1 MAEAE
6 TAHDMKKQTY
16 LREAMEKVHI
26 TEAEA
31 RGRIQQAQHQ
41 AQQEA
46 QQYAGNI
53 ASYAEEQHRTKMRAQ
68 TEQAK
73 KEVQE
78 ANEQAN
84 KEAQE
89 AKEQAKKE
97 AE

>member
-6 TAHDMKKQTY
+6 TAHDTMKQEY
-16 LREAMEKVHI
+16 HREAMEKLHI

-31 RGRIQQAQHQ
+31 QRRTNQVQQQ

-53 ASYAEEQHRTKMRAQ
+53 ASFAEEQHRIKMRAQ

-73 KEVQE
+73 KDV
-78 ANEQAN
+78 
-84 KEAQE
+84 QE

-97 AE
+97 AQYAKEQAKKEAT